1 MAQDYYKTLGI
12 DKTATAADIKK
23 AYRKLALKYHPDKT
37 KGDKALEDKFK
48 TISEAY
54 AVLSDP
60 EKRKQYDTYGS
71 ADFQQRF
78 SQEDIFRNFD
88 LGDILKEFGFG
99 GGGGFNRGGGFSS
112 AFKQGGARSSFS
124 GMGGNPFFQNA
135 GAGGGFGRQA
145 PARGKDLEYEIPLT
159 LDELIHG
166 AGKTITISQDGQ
178 AKAIEVKIPKG
189 LTQGKKIRLAGKG
202 ESGANGGPA
211 GNLYIK
217 SSPALPQGI
226 TIEGNDILMTK
237 DVGLTQAL
245 LGDKLEV
252 TTPSGKTINLTLPPG
267 TGHKS
272 KMRLPGMGIPHMKG
286 NGCGDLYVVV
296 NIEMPKKLDSR
307 QQKLIKELKETGL

>member
-12 DKTATAADIKK
+12 DKTATAAEIKK

-48 TISEAY
+48 GISEAY

-99 GGGGFNRGGGFSS
+99 GGGGFNRSGGFSS
-112 AFKQGGARSSFS
+112 SFKQGGPRSSFS
-124 GMGGNPFFQNA
+124 GMGGNPFSQNA
-135 GAGGGFGRQA
+135 RPGGGCGRKA

-159 LDELIHG
+159 LDELING
-166 AGKTITISQDGQ
+166 AGKTITISQNGQ

-217 SSPALPQGI
+217 SSPSLPQGI
-226 TIEGNDILMTK
+226 TLEGNDILMTK
-237 DVGLTQAL
+237 NVGLTQAL
-245 LGDKLEV
+245 LGDKVEV

-267 TGHKS
+267 TVHKA
-272 KMRLPGMGIPHMKG
+272 KMRLSGMGIPHMKG

-296 NIEMPKKLDSR
+296 NIEMPKDLNSK
-307 QQKLIKELKETGL
+307 QKKLIQELKETGL

>member
-12 DKTATAADIKK
+12 DKTATPEEIKK

-37 KGDKALEDKFK
+37 QGDKALEDKFK
-48 TISEAY
+48 IISEAY

-99 GGGGFNRGGGFSS
+99 GGGGFNRSGGFSS
-112 AFKQGGARSSFS
+112 AFKHGGAGSSFS
-124 GMGGNPFFQNA
+124 GMGGNSFFQNA
-135 GAGGGFGRQA
+135 GSGGGYGRKA
-145 PARGKDLEYEIPLT
+145 PARGKDLEYELPLT
-159 LDELIHG
+159 LDELING
-166 AGKTITISQDGQ
+166 GGKTITISQNGQ

-189 LTQGKKIRLAGKG
+189 LTQGKKIRLPGKG

-217 SSPALPQGI
+217 SNPSLPQGI
-226 TIEGNDILMTK
+226 TLEGNDILMTK
-237 DVGLTQAL
+237 DVRLTQAL
-245 LGDKLEV
+245 LGDKVEV

-267 TGHKS
+267 TGHKA

-296 NIEMPKKLDSR
+296 NIEMPKNLNSK
-307 QQKLIKELKETGL
+307 QQKLIKELKETGI